1 MRWNQHSILIE
12 WEEMEKGRFW
22 WLLHCPLECGLR
34 KSLTSLLFLQPS
46 STQVNQPGPPY
57 RLAWVLCAGHCLC
70 LACFPHPHRYLLHK
84 LLPFHQ
90 VSAPVLPSLLHQTP
104 CHIVL
109 TMSHTFP
116 CYCIHPPHLT
126 LPSFCF
132 FVALVI
138 WCLYVRSIAGL
149 CLTLVTPGL

>member
-1 MRWNQHSILIE
+1 MGW
-12 WEEMEKGRFW
+12 FW

-34 KSLTSLLFLQPS
+34 KSLTSLLFLHPS
-46 STQVNQPGPPY
+46 STQMNQPGPPY

-70 LACFPHPHRYLLHK
+70 LACFPPPPPHRYLLHK
-84 LLPFHQ
+84 LLP
-90 VSAPVLPSLLHQTP
+90 STKSLLQFYPLFSTRLPATLSNNVTYLPTLLYPSSSPH
-104 CHIVL
+104 
-109 TMSHTFP
+109 STFF
-116 CYCIHPPHLT
+116 L
-126 LPSFCF
+126 F